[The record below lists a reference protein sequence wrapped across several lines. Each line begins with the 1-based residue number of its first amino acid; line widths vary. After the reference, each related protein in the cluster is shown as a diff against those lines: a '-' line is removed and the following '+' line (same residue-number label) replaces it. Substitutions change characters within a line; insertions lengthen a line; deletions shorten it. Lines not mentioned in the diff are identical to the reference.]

1 MQYTEI
7 IICFFS
13 IVMIDTLKCEIYH
26 LECKY
31 FIYISSFIINI
42 VNNHLGVVQ

>member
-7 IICFFS
+7 IICFFFNRYDRY
-13 IVMIDTLKCEIYH
+13 VEIYH

-31 FIYISSFIINI
+31 FIYISRFITNI
-42 VNNHLGVVQ
+42 VNNHLGVLQ